1 MVETDKSESPELNT
15 DFDSKLKRLLWSKN
29 ETQIMGKFLMGEEI
43 ATVAGPERKD
53 NWLEVVASTA
63 IEQNETERLVAI
75 IHEHLQSNSPPSGE
89 IREKKEIDSNK
100 ITNEEEYRYTTKK
113 STETAVQIV
122 GDMLRKV
129 GIWDTE
135 DSRSIRG
142 YGGFRKKDKSNYS
155 QTEKIG
161 EEVEERGYITP
172 EMGGI
177 SLVEEIFAPQ
187 LENSKN
193 TSGHRTRRS
202 LSHETQHFLRQLS
215 NKSLWKGHKQEAD
228 EAKLRKPDSPD
239 KEKYIGG
246 YYVGSNMQGSESVG
260 ELFALSV
267 GYKLDFK
274 KEPTIKDLIKPL
286 HERVSSKLESVE
298 KKLKESKEPQLRYLT
313 ANFALLQHLESF
325 VENGYGEIR
334 ATDLMTLGSYGYVSF
349 EKIPELIQLGVID
362 QKKFQN
368 MRQVV
373 GNIYEW
379 LTSADESGFK
389 INIK

>member
-1 MVETDKSESPELNT
+1 VFSPIGYNKHMVETDKSESPELNT

-122 GDMLRKV
+122 GDMLRKF

-155 QTEKIG
+155 QTENDYFFSSCG
-161 EEVEERGYITP
+161 LNFSV
-172 EMGGI
+172 
-177 SLVEEIFAPQ
+177 LV
-187 LENSKN
+187 NN
-193 TSGHRTRRS
+193 
-202 LSHETQHFLRQLS
+202 
-215 NKSLWKGHKQEAD
+215 
-228 EAKLRKPDSPD
+228 
-239 KEKYIGG
+239 
-246 YYVGSNMQGSESVG
+246 
-260 ELFALSV
+260 
-267 GYKLDFK
+267 
-274 KEPTIKDLIKPL
+274 
-286 HERVSSKLESVE
+286 
-298 KKLKESKEPQLRYLT
+298 
-313 ANFALLQHLESF
+313 
-325 VENGYGEIR
+325 
-334 ATDLMTLGSYGYVSF
+334 
-349 EKIPELIQLGVID
+349 
-362 QKKFQN
+362 
-368 MRQVV
+368 
-373 GNIYEW
+373 
-379 LTSADESGFK
+379 
-389 INIK
+389 